1 MTNNAFI
8 TLDVR
13 NLESPKPLQTILKAI
28 TDNYKDNYK
37 DNKTIVVIHRI
48 EPFGLYP
55 YLQKLGFEYTCKQVN
70 SHYEITIK
78 RNELK
83 YS

>member
-13 NLESPKPLQTILKAI
+13 NLESPKPLQTILKTI
-28 TDNYKDNYK
+28 TDNYK

-70 SHYEITIK
+70 SQYEITIK
-78 RNELK
+78 RSELK